1 MTHPKIQFIS
11 AGAGSGKTYALTQI
25 LYNELTS
32 GEVKPGGVLATT
44 FTRKAATELRER
56 VRSHLIRQ
64 GATVLANAMGQ
75 ARIGT
80 VNGICGALLERFA
93 FEAGLPTEQLVM
105 DEARAR
111 QLLHQAM
118 DLVMEDASLA
128 ALLQVVRRLGLDV
141 ARHGN
146 DDIPWSKALGDLVND
161 ARANAI
167 APEVLRTFG
176 DINADRLLAHFPA
189 MVGADLDAQLR
200 AAIAGAMPAIQ
211 SGAGATKVTAEYLAL
226 LEDALR
232 ALDSGALPWSVW
244 NKLATKAP
252 AAKLKSAAQPVAD
265 VAAVLGQHPGLHA
278 DIRDYLVSIFA
289 LAADALAAYAD
300 LKKALGAV
308 DFTDQERRLLDILD
322 EPSVAQT
329 LTEELDLVMVD
340 EFQDTSP
347 IQLALFLKLA
357 GYAKKVVWVGD
368 VKQAIYGFRG
378 SDSALMKSVVDALPL
393 LGGVKSV
400 LPFSYRSRPALVG
413 LVNQLFGSA
422 FAGLAPAEV
431 RLETKRDE
439 VPGSMAVHD
448 WILDGSNQD
457 QHLEA
462 LASGVAQLMNQGTTV
477 VDPATNVVRPLRLGD
492 IAILAKA
499 NDTVR
504 KIAICFRQRRIATST
519 AQPGLLAQ
527 PEIVLALACLRR
539 LNDDS
544 DTLATAE
551 ILSLADCTEP
561 EGWLADRLT
570 WLATGAPASQWR
582 EVDREGSQAHPILA
596 TVSDLRAQVVLLS
609 PSEAVA
615 ETMMRCGIVRR
626 VIQWQQDGEQAR
638 MRLAN
643 LDQLAGLVTQY
654 EDECTSGRQAATL
667 SGLLLWLQD
676 LAQQGLDAMPQLDV
690 DAVHVMTH
698 HGAKG
703 LEWPVVVLCDLASDV
718 RDRLWGIQAE
728 PKGAFDVHRPLHDRF
743 LRYWPWPFGQQ
754 KNVAVADEV
763 AASPTG
769 IKAREDAVEEHKRLL
784 YVSMTRP
791 RDMLILARPAK
802 KAVGEWMSTVA
813 LDSVLPA
820 ADADSIVLADGM
832 AVPFVRCVL
841 SGASANLPMAASTED
856 LAWFDHAAALHEKIP
871 LTVSPSAV
879 DGVAARVSESVAIG
893 SRMELGDVEDR
904 SALGQAIH
912 ACLAAD
918 LVSTDC
924 PLTMA
929 DVLAILQRMGVADA
943 VDASAMHRQV
953 GAVRTWLQSRW
964 PDAKAVVE
972 LPMQQLMPGGQICA
986 GRADLLL
993 RTVTGWILLDHKSTQ
1008 QGSAQWAALA
1018 SIHAGQLAA
1027 YAHTVEAV
1035 SGLPV
1040 EQAWLV
1046 LPVAGAVLRVEMTGR
1061 DGHSGST
1068 TAHRRG

>member
-265 VAAVLGQHPGLHA
+265 VAAMLGQHPRLHA
-278 DIRDYLVSIFA
+278 DIRDYLVRIFA
-289 LAADALAAYAD
+289 LAADALGAYAD

-329 LTEELDLVMVD
+329 LTEELDLIMVD

-378 SDSALMKSVVDALPL
+378 SDSALMKSVVDALPV
-393 LGGVKSV
+393 LGGDKSV

-431 RLETKRDE
+431 RLDPKRDE
-439 VPGSMAVHD
+439 VPGTMAVQD
-448 WILDGSNQD
+448 WVLDGSNHD

-462 LASGVAQLMNQGTTV
+462 LASGVAQLMNLGTTV
-477 VDPATNVVRPLRLGD
+477 VDPATNVVRTLRLGD

-544 DTLATAE
+544 DTLSTAE

-582 EVDREGSQAHPILA
+582 EVDREGSQAHPIIA

-615 ETMMRCGIVRR
+615 ETMMRCGIARR

-924 PLTMA
+924 PLTVA

-1027 YAHTVEAV
+1027 YAQTVEAV

>member
-11 AGAGSGKTYALTQI
+11 AGAVSGKTYALTQI

-146 DDIPWSKALGDLVND
+146 DDIPWSKALGDLANL

-265 VAAVLGQHPGLHA
+265 VAAMLGQHPRLHA
-278 DIRDYLVSIFA
+278 DIRDYLVRIFA
-289 LAADALAAYAD
+289 LAADALGAYAD

-329 LTEELDLVMVD
+329 LTEELDLIMVD

-378 SDSALMKSVVDALPL
+378 SDSALMKSVVDALPV
-393 LGGVKSV
+393 LGGDKSV

-431 RLETKRDE
+431 RLDPKRDE
-439 VPGSMAVHD
+439 VPGTMAVQD
-448 WILDGSNQD
+448 WVLDGSNHD

-462 LASGVAQLMNQGTTV
+462 LASGVAQLMNLGTTV

-582 EVDREGSQAHPILA
+582 EVDREGSQAHPIIA

-728 PKGAFDVHRPLHDRF
+728 PKGAFDVYRPLHDRF

-871 LTVSPSAV
+871 LTVSPSGV

-924 PLTMA
+924 PLTVA

-1027 YAHTVEAV
+1027 YAQTVEAV